1 MKIYYYHTRPI
12 VPALEEWKRFRH
24 PGHILYGLTHFQRNG
39 IIPVI
44 HKFKTFASRKKLML
58 YNLKTILG
66 CKEDYDVLYGTS
78 YRGIELL
85 IFLRALGLFRKPIA
99 IWHHQ
104 AVPETKGFLK
114 RQLSR
119 LFYKGIDCM
128 FFFSEALIND
138 SLKTGKVKKERLHL
152 IHWGA
157 DLDFYDHLLEEKGL
171 EKKYDFISTG
181 KENRDFQTLLQAFR
195 ISGLPLELFTSP
207 SNGDKDYEA
216 TLQQYKN
223 IPNIHIQLT
232 HGIIPYQLAKEV
244 AQAKVVVISCLDYPY
259 TVGLTTLV
267 EALALG
273 LPVISTRNPKYGIDI
288 EGNKAGMLVGY
299 NDENGW
305 EDTTRFLEEHPKRA
319 IEMGR
324 NGRHLAE
331 TTYNLENFTKEI
343 SVELKK
349 LIK

>member
-12 VPALEEWKRFRH
+12 LPALEEWKRFRH
-24 PGHILYGLTHFQRNG
+24 PGHILYGLTHFRRNG
-39 IIPVI
+39 ITPVI
-44 HKFKTFASRKKLML
+44 HKYRMFASRKRLMW
-58 YNLKTILG
+58 YNLKTILR
-66 CKEDYDVLYGTS
+66 CREDYDVLYGTS
-78 YRGIELL
+78 YRGLELL

-104 AVPETKGFLK
+104 AVPETKGFIK
-114 RQLSR
+114 RLLSR

-128 FFFSEALIND
+128 FFFSKALIDD

-157 DLDFYDHLLEEKGL
+157 DLDFYDHLLGEDNL
-171 EKKYDFISTG
+171 EKRYGFISTG

-195 ISGLPLELFTSP
+195 ASGLPLELFTSP
-207 SNGDKDYEA
+207 SNGDKDYEDI
-216 TLQQYKN
+216 LRQYDN
-223 IPNIHIQLT
+223 VPNIHIHLT
-232 HGIIPYQLAKEV
+232 KGIIPYRLAKEV
-244 AQAKVVVISCLDYPY
+244 AQSNAVVISCLDYPY

-288 EGNKAGMLVGY
+288 EGAGAGLLVGY
-299 NDENGW
+299 NDVNGW
-305 EDTTRFLEEHPKRA
+305 EEATRFLSDHPDKA
-319 IEMGR
+319 AEMGR
-324 NGRHLAE
+324 NGRQLAE
-331 TTYNLENFTKEI
+331 TTFNLENFTKEL